1 MFPKHMLMQSLSAP
15 GCDMIVT
22 KITLNTLDVYRLNVV
37 LQVPLLFK
45 GFVAYNTR
53 VASDIASFEAWHG
66 L

>member
-37 LQVPLLFK
+37 LQVPLPFK
-45 GFVAYNTR
+45 GFVAYNTC
-53 VASDIASFEAWHG
+53 SI
-66 L
+66 